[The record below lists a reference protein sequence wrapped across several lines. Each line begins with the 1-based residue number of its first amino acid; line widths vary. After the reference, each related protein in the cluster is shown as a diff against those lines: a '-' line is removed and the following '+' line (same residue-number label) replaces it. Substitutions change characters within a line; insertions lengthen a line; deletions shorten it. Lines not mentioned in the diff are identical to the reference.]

1 MKKPKKNKSDRA
13 LDLLADSVTKELP
26 KFMREVHLPAME
38 RRNKLS
44 RELIERLFNVKYE
57 D

>member
-1 MKKPKKNKSDRA
+1 MQKLKKNKSDRA
-13 LDLLADSVTKELP
+13 LDLLADFVTKELP
-26 KFMREVHLPAME
+26 KWMREDMLPAIE